1 MERYLF
7 YILAVIIIVSAIA
20 SVTSKKMLRSVIYLL
35 FTLCGIAGIYFLI
48 DYNFLAAIQLTVY
61 AGGIIVLIIFS
72 VVLIHHIEMELEVA
86 KLSKKIIV
94 GLACALGLGVFL
106 TTIYS
111 HQFKVVENFNTTTTQ
126 QIGLKLL
133 SYGEG
138 GFILP
143 FEVIS
148 MLLLAAMI
156 GAIVIAKGKKIIKSE
171 KSQVESIEK
180 N

>member
-1 MERYLF
+1 MERYIF
-7 YILAVIIIVSAIA
+7 YILAAIIIVSAIA

-86 KLSKKIIV
+86 KLSKKIIT
-94 GLACALGLGVFL
+94 GLACAIGLGVFL

-111 HQFKVVENFNTTTTQ
+111 HQFNVVENFNSTTTE

-133 SYGEG
+133 SYEAG

-148 MLLLAAMI
+148 ILLLASMI
-156 GAIVIAKGKKIIKSE
+156 GAIVIAKGKKLTDKN
-171 KSQVESIEK
+171 ESK
-180 N
+180 

>member
-1 MERYLF
+1 MERYIF
-7 YILAVIIIVSAIA
+7 YILAAIIIFSAIA

-35 FTLCGIAGIYFLI
+35 FTLCGIAGVYFLI

-94 GLACALGLGVFL
+94 GLACALGLGIFL

-111 HQFKVVENFNTTTTQ
+111 HQFNVVENFNTTTTQ

-133 SYGEG
+133 SYEKG

-148 MLLLAAMI
+148 VLLLAAMI
-156 GAIVIAKGKKIIKSE
+156 GAIVIAKGKKLTDKSE
-171 KSQVESIEK
+171 VK
-180 N
+180 

>member
-1 MERYLF
+1 MEKIIF
-7 YILAVIIIVSAIA
+7 YILALIIVVFAIA

-35 FTLCGIAGIYFLI
+35 FVLCGIAGIYFLI

-86 KLSKKIIV
+86 KRSKQILV
-94 GLACALGLGVFL
+94 ALACLIGLGVFL

-111 HQFKVVENFNTTTTQ
+111 YEFNEVATAISTTTED
-126 QIGLKLL
+126 IGLGLL
-133 SYGEG
+133 SYEAG

-148 MLLLAAMI
+148 ILLLASMI
-156 GAIVIAKGKKIIKSE
+156 GAIIIAKGKKLTD
-171 KSQVESIEK
+171 K
-180 N
+180 NDTTV

>member
-1 MERYLF
+1 MERIIF
-7 YILAVIIIVSAIA
+7 YILAFIIIAFAFA

-72 VVLIHHIEMELEVA
+72 VVLVHHIEMELEVA
-86 KLSKKIIV
+86 KISKQLLV
-94 GLACALGLGVFL
+94 GLACLVGLGVFL
-106 TTIYS
+106 ATIYS
-111 HQFKVVENFNTTTTQ
+111 YPFNVIEQSVTTTTKE
-126 QIGLKLL
+126 IGFGLL
-133 SYGEG
+133 SYEKG

-148 MLLLAAMI
+148 VLLLASMI
-156 GAIVIAKGKKIIKSE
+156 GAIVIAKGKKRTD
-171 KSQVESIEK
+171 K
-180 N
+180 NDTTL